1 LRKPNGSL
9 GILLQIIHNPK
20 GIKKPMTELNEAQL
34 LTVVKNVVEKFGC
47 KITNFD
53 FDKKIINIE
62 GPEEA
67 KADCARAIV
76 DILG

>member
-1 LRKPNGSL
+1 
-9 GILLQIIHNPK
+9 
-20 GIKKPMTELNEAQL
+20 MTELNDAQL
-34 LTVVKNVVEKFGC
+34 LTVVQNVAEKFGC
-47 KITNFD
+47 KIANFD

-62 GPEEA
+62 GPEDA

>member
-1 LRKPNGSL
+1 
-9 GILLQIIHNPK
+9 
-20 GIKKPMTELNEAQL
+20 MTELNEAQL